1 MEYIIIILLCL
12 VIAVLIWVVV
22 SFRSRIS
29 GMYNEIQATSENRFK
44 ALAADSLRENA
55 EYVENIGSRKIDSLL
70 GPLKMRLE
78 DFNLAME
85 RSRTDAAASRRSLSD
100 HISRLESLNSRLG
113 EDTRRLADALKG
125 NNRFQGKWGETVL
138 EKILETAGLVKG
150 INFIPQASRDLSG
163 NTIVSEEGRIQRP
176 DMLVLLPDDR
186 NIIIDAKT
194 SLSAYIAYNNTSND
208 EEQKEAA
215 IRHLNS
221 IKRHVDT
228 LAAKE
233 YQKNI
238 NGAMGHVLMFI
249 PNDAALILAI
259 SEDPAL
265 PEYAM
270 RKNIAIVSPLHLM
283 SVIQLV
289 SEIWKKEYQD
299 RNASE
304 IAKAGG
310 LVYDAAIAFIS
321 EMGNIERGLKTAN
334 AAFESAL
341 SKLDGSPRS
350 LSARAGRLRD
360 LGIKTNKTPSR

>member
-1 MEYIIIILLCL
+1 MH
-12 VIAVLIWVVV
+12 
-22 SFRSRIS
+22 S
-29 GMYNEIQATSENRFK
+29 EIQSSTESRFK
-44 ALAADSLRENA
+44 TLATESLRENA

-85 RSRTDAAASRRSLSD
+85 RSRTDAAASRRSLAD
-100 HISRLESLNSRLG
+100 HLSRLELLNSRLG

-125 NNRFQGKWGETVL
+125 NNRFQGKWGETML
-138 EKILETAGLVKG
+138 EKILESGGLVKG
-150 INFIPQASRDLSG
+150 VNFIPQASRDISG
-163 NTIVSEEGRIQRP
+163 QSIVSDDGRLQRP
-176 DMLVLLPDDR
+176 DMLILLPDNR

-194 SLSAYIAYNNTSND
+194 SLSAYLDYNEALS
-208 EEQKEAA
+208 EEEKREAA
-215 IRHLNS
+215 HRHLS
-221 IKRHVDT
+221 SVKRHVDI
-228 LAAKE
+228 LASKE
-233 YQKNI
+233 YQKSI
-238 NGAMGHVLMFI
+238 SGALGHVLMFV

-259 SEDPAL
+259 SEDPTL

-270 RKNIAIVSPLHLM
+270 RRNVAIVSPLHLM

-299 RNASE
+299 RNAAE

-310 LVYDAAIAFIS
+310 LVYDAAMAFIS

-334 AAFESAL
+334 AAFESAI

-350 LSARAGRLRD
+350 LSARAARLRD
-360 LGIKTNKTPSR
+360 LGIKTGKASTK